1 MRERP
6 GGQGV
11 TRGGPPVKSALFS
24 KLSLIPYLVIAGL
37 SGCGDTGDSS
47 PNNAQGPQMFGEPCN
62 GVPFRACPCPNGTQG
77 GQLCRPDGYW
87 DACSCQGQP
96 PGTGGFGNVP
106 NGTGNVANT
115 GNVPVGGP
123 VCGDGQISG
132 GEQCDGQNQG
142 GQTCA
147 TVSMGACT
155 GGYLICTGQCIFD
168 YTACQCG
175 GGPGG
180 AGGMGPGGAGGTG
193 PGPGG
198 TTGQP

>member
-1 MRERP
+1 M
-6 GGQGV
+6 
-11 TRGGPPVKSALFS
+11 KSALFS
-24 KLSLIPYLVIAGL
+24 KLSLIPYLVVAGL
-37 SGCGDTGDSS
+37 SGCGDTGDS
-47 PNNAQGPQMFGEPCN
+47 NNGSNQNPQQFGACQPQQFQQC
-62 GVPFRACPCPNGTQG
+62 ACPQGAGFQLCQPDGQWGICTCG
-77 GQLCRPDGYW
+77 GQ
-87 DACSCQGQP
+87 Q
-96 PGTGGFGNVP
+96 GTGGFGNVP
-106 NGTGNVANT
+106 NGTGNTANT

-155 GGYLICTGQCIFD
+155 GGYLICTAQCIFD
-168 YTACQCG
+168 YSACQCG

>member
-1 MRERP
+1 M
-6 GGQGV
+6 
-11 TRGGPPVKSALFS
+11 
-24 KLSLIPYLVIAGL
+24 

-47 PNNAQGPQMFGEPCN
+47 NGNNQGPSQQFGEPCN
-62 GVPFRACPCPNGTQG
+62 GVPFRACACPNGVQG
-77 GQLCRPDGYW
+77 GQLCQADGYW
-87 DACSCQGQP
+87 GICTCGGQQQ
-96 PGTGGFGNVP
+96 GTGGFGNAP
-106 NGTGNVANT
+106 NGTGNTGNT

-155 GGYLICTGQCIFD
+155 GGYLICTAQCIFD
-168 YTACQCG
+168 YTACICN
-175 GGPGG
+175 G
-180 AGGMGPGGAGGTG
+180 AGGQGGSGGTFG
-193 PGPGG
+193 TAGTTGVGGNAPVGG